1 LKQLTKRIINN
12 KLKSLDLK
20 VSGKIVKVFKN
31 GEQQAW
37 GTRVEI
43 RTNDAEAARN
53 IAEAF
58 KSAISLCEE

>member
-1 LKQLTKRIINN
+1 
-12 KLKSLDLK
+12 LDLK

-43 RTNDAEAARN
+43 GTNDAEAARI